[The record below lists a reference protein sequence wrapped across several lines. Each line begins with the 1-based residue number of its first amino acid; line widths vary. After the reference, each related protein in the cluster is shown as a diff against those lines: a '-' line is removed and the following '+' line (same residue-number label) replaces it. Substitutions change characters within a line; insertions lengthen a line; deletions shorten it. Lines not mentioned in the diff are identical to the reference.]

1 MILLSVA
8 EFLGRFHP
16 VLVHLPIGILL
27 LGVLMHWLS
36 RKESFHNLRPAIAI
50 TLLLGALSAVF
61 SCVSGWFL
69 ANGGEYD
76 IDVLNRHKWLGIAVA
91 VIAIVY
97 YLLYTGKISFKTPAM
112 VPYVVSLLLFLLITA
127 TGHLG
132 GTLTH
137 GEGYL
142 SQGFSASGD
151 AGKEVKKIIPDVQA
165 AVAYSDIIQ
174 PMLQNKCYS
183 CHGTSKQKGKLR
195 LDTKEFILKGGEE
208 GKALV
213 AGKSDES
220 EIYKRV
226 ILDPLEKKHMPPK
239 GKPQLTEAEVTLLHW
254 WISTGAN
261 FEHPV
266 KELPQDSKIKLLLE
280 ALQSDHI
287 ATPVKPDIPDAP
299 VAAAPQEA
307 IDKLKTIGATVIPV
321 ATGSNY
327 LSVNFV
333 SSKAVTDRE
342 IKLLEPLSAQ
352 VVWLK
357 AGGTSITDSALAV
370 IAKLPVLSRLGL
382 EHTNISDKGL
392 PLLQSLSRL
401 QYLNIVGTAVT
412 VNGLVS
418 LKGLPDL
425 HSIYLYQSKV
435 LPADSQ
441 ALRAAFPK
449 AMLDTG
455 GYVLPVLEG
464 DTSEVKKK

>member
-1 MILLSVA
+1 MALLSVT

-36 RKESFHNLRPAIAI
+36 RREQFRQLHPAIGI
-50 TLLLGALSAVF
+50 TLLMGALSAVF
-61 SCVSGWFL
+61 SCISGLFL
-69 ANGGEYD
+69 AGSGEYD
-76 IDVLNRHKWLGIAVA
+76 IDVLDRHKWLGIAVA
-91 VIAIVY
+91 VISIVY
-97 YLLYTGKISFKTPAM
+97 YLLYTGKVSLKTPAI
-112 VPYVVSLLLFLLITA
+112 VPYIISLLLFLLITI

-151 AGKEVKKIIPDVQA
+151 DSKDVKKIIPDVQA
-165 AVAYSDIIQ
+165 AVAYNDIIQ

-208 GKALV
+208 GKTLV
-213 AGKSDES
+213 AGKGDES

-239 GKPQLTEAEVTLLHW
+239 GKPQLTEAEITLLHW
-254 WISTGAN
+254 WINAGAS
-261 FEHPV
+261 FDQQV
-266 KELPQDSKIKLLLE
+266 KALPQDSKIKLLLE
-280 ALQSDHI
+280 ALQSNHI
-287 ATPVKPDIPDAP
+287 AVPSKPDVPEEP

-307 IDKLKTIGATVIPV
+307 VNKLKAVGATVIPV

-327 LSVNFV
+327 LSVNFI
-333 SSKAVTDRE
+333 SSPVVTDKE
-342 IKLLEPLSAQ
+342 IKLLEPLAAQ
-352 VVWLK
+352 LVWLK
-357 AGGTSITDSALAV
+357 AGGTSISDSAFAV
-370 IAKLPVLSRLGL
+370 IGKLTKLTRLGL
-382 EHTNISDKGL
+382 EHTAITDKGL
-392 PLLQSLSRL
+392 SSLQSLSKL
-401 QYLNIVGTAVT
+401 QYLNIVGTSIT
-412 VNGLVS
+412 ISGLVS

-435 LPADSQ
+435 LPADLQ

-455 GYVLPVLEG
+455 GYTLPVLEG